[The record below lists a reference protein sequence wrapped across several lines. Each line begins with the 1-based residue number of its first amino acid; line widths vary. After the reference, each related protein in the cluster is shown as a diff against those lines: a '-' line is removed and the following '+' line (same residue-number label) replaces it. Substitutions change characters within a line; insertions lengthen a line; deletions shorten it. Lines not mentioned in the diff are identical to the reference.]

1 MNLRLCLALQHWLT
15 DWNDDMTF
23 SDATDYVQSFYSLS
37 SDIRVLVIN
46 SFVSWVSDI
55 ATRTS

>member
-23 SDATDYVQSFYSLS
+23 SDATDYVQSFCSLS
-37 SDIRVLVIN
+37 SDICVLVIN
-46 SFVSWVSDI
+46 GFVSWVSDI
-55 ATRTS
+55 ALRTS